1 MTAAAQNPGT
11 QQQGPPS
18 LQPAG
23 QPGTQQQPGAGQ
35 QPGTG
40 QPLQLESLPP
50 DSHTM
55 TPEQQAQARHAQALM
70 MAEKLASLQAQWGPE
85 MSTPG
90 ISIALVEAGRTKS
103 ADGTE
108 LTYHITGSGFAP
120 GETLTL
126 VRWPLNAE
134 AENVMSGLTLDASG
148 TAVCGAPP
156 AATDAAAPNAPGS
169 PAPPPKAP
177 NCTTK
182 MAVNQP
188 VEIHATV
195 AAGEPVRVALV
206 SEGRRNGAAV
216 TTVPFPIANE
226 DQGCRLQV
234 LLGMKD
240 ATMVLIEGTG
250 FPGNTPLRIETTTD
264 GHSRILNPKT
274 TPDGRL
280 VSVDLP
286 GVKGQASGE
295 TTVKFLGISHFPT
308 LETNKTPPPPDPTCA
323 PAVTFHWG
331 AGSYKLE

>member
-1 MTAAAQNPGT
+1 
-11 QQQGPPS
+11 
-18 LQPAG
+18 
-23 QPGTQQQPGAGQ
+23 
-35 QPGTG
+35 
-40 QPLQLESLPP
+40 
-50 DSHTM
+50 M
-55 TPEQQAQARHAQALM
+55 TPEQRAEMRQEQALM
-70 MAEKLASLQAQWGPE
+70 IAQRLASLQARWGPE

-90 ISIALVEAGRTKS
+90 TAVALVEAGRTKG
-103 ADGTE
+103 AAGTE
-108 LTYHITGSGFAP
+108 LTYHITGSGFAA
-120 GETLTL
+120 GETFTL

-148 TAVCGAPP
+148 MAVCTSPAP
-156 AATDAAAPNAPGS
+156 AAVAAAAAPNAPGS
-169 PAPPPKAP
+169 APAGPTAP

-182 MAVNQP
+182 MEVNQP
-188 VEIHATV
+188 VEVHATV

-206 SEGRRNGAAV
+206 SDDHKNGAAV

-250 FPGNTPLRIETTTD
+250 FPANTPLRLETTTA
-264 GHSRILNPKT
+264 GHARILNPKT

-286 GVKGQASGE
+286 GVKGQTSGE
-295 TTVKFLGISHFPT
+295 TTVKFAGISHMPS
-308 LETNKTPPPPDPTCA
+308 LETEKTPAPADPTCA

-331 AGSYKLE
+331 AGSYKVE